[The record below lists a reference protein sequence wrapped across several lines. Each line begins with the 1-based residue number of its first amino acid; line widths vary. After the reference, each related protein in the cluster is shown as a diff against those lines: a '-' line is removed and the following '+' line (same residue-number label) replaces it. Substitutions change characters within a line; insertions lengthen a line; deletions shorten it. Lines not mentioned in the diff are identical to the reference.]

1 MKQKGD
7 EMMTRIG
14 PMVSAVFLFGSLAGS
29 ALAVDGVLLKD
40 QASESENYCHMKF
53 PAIRPST
60 LDTDHPQLKRSNT
73 GDVIDYYGACDESPT
88 GTDQV
93 IQQKQDEQIR
103 FGRDYED

>member
-1 MKQKGD
+1 MKKFV
-7 EMMTRIG
+7 
-14 PMVSAVFLFGSLAGS
+14 PMISAMVLMGSLAGS
-29 ALAVDGVLLKD
+29 ALAADGVLLREEATED
-40 QASESENYCHMKF
+40 YCHMKF
-53 PAIRPST
+53 PAIRPRT

-93 IQQKQDEQIR
+93 IQQKQDEQMR